1 MSDGIKRHAK
11 FIKTVPPSTKD
22 PAFCGIFSSV
32 NSVQQL
38 SMVKYDIDMKYRKGF
53 SFYNY
58 DPGDKKRLKRMMV
71 EFQMGF
77 KFLERFE
84 NNRVVSVFGSH
95 LDKEGEKEYEQAKR
109 LGSLLAK
116 ENIVVLT
123 GGGPGTMEAANRG
136 ASEAGGRS
144 VGINLELGK
153 QEQRNPYVKEKLC
166 FHYLFIRRVMLA
178 YAAQAY
184 VFFPGGFGTLDE
196 FFEIAALVVTEKIN
210 QKIPIIL
217 IGRDYWGSL
226 KKWMEEMPLKKHRA
240 IFKHEFFFWKI
251 VDDEKQAFEILKKI
265 PTCFER
271 HESV

>member
-1 MSDGIKRHAK
+1 MKHRSD
-11 FIKTVPPSTKD
+11 FP
-22 PAFCGIFSSV
+22 F
-32 NSVQQL
+32 
-38 SMVKYDIDMKYRKGF
+38 YD
-53 SFYNY
+53 Y
-58 DPGDKKRLKRMMV
+58 DPGDKKRLKRMMA

-77 KFLERFE
+77 KFLERFKDD
-84 NNRVVSVFGSH
+84 RVVSVFGSH

-123 GGGPGTMEAANRG
+123 GGGPGAMEAANRG
-136 ASEAGGRS
+136 AFEAGGRS
-144 VGINLELGK
+144 VGINLELGN

-178 YAAQAY
+178 HAAQAY

-196 FFEIAALVVTEKIN
+196 FFEIATLVVTEKIY

-217 IGRDYWGSL
+217 VGEDYWSSL
-226 KKWMEEMPLKKHRA
+226 KKWMERMPLKKHRA
-240 IFKHEFFFWKI
+240 IFEQDFFFWKI
-251 VDDEKQAFEILKKI
+251 VDDEEQALKILKKI
-265 PTCFER
+265 PTCFSR